1 MNCQD
6 DFYQLFLSVMNAF
19 CFNMI
24 GTTPMPWWLHEL
36 VFNKLGPYIITLPS
50 MRKHGT
56 CNTPSICERLFAA
69 NMKNKIESNRKNSIN
84 NFIESRES
92 TLDPRRKLSLLL
104 WNTSGNNTSQNSD
117 IEMSSRSCGK
127 DMTDVEENIMSYNRK
142 DVNNIKLL
150 AEKAIGDMEDENT
163 AEEWRCVTQA
173 IDRMLLLI
181 FIVVYVTINVVLLL
195 QVPKVN
201 LK

>member
-1 MNCQD
+1 
-6 DFYQLFLSVMNAF
+6 
-19 CFNMI
+19 
-24 GTTPMPWWLHEL
+24 
-36 VFNKLGPYIITLPS
+36 
-50 MRKHGT
+50 
-56 CNTPSICERLFAA
+56 
-69 NMKNKIESNRKNSIN
+69 
-84 NFIESRES
+84 
-92 TLDPRRKLSLLL
+92 
-104 WNTSGNNTSQNSD
+104 
-117 IEMSSRSCGK
+117 
-127 DMTDVEENIMSYNRK
+127 MTDVEENIMSYNRK

-173 IDRMLLLI
+173 IDRMLLLV